1 MPSREGAVALL
12 AAKTRGYQSSNSKP
26 FLSKGRVRNLLTS
39 GPEKKDGKLEMILQ
53 KLRATQTYID
63 PRYPI
68 SQKIPLNPDGFEA
81 ADYIQNMIEHMGQ
94 IIKIALDGIE
104 DEQARKRIETHA
116 HAAIKGVQNESEA
129 GNLLG
134 SARAKMV

>member
-1 MPSREGAVALL
+1 
-12 AAKTRGYQSSNSKP
+12 
-26 FLSKGRVRNLLTS
+26 
-39 GPEKKDGKLEMILQ
+39 MIQ
-53 KLRATQTYID
+53 TKLRATIKNRDHLPGTWET
-63 PRYPI
+63 PI
-68 SQKIPLNPDGFEA
+68 NPDGEEA
-81 ADYIQNMIEHMGQ
+81 ANYIQNMIEHMGQ